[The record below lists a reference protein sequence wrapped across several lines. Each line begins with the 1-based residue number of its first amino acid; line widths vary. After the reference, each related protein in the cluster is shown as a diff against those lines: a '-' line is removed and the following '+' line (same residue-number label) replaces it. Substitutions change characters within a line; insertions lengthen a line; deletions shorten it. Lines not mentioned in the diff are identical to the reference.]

1 MADLGREELR
11 IEPAAPARI
20 AEMLDE
26 HWGGIV
32 LTPERTYRATGLRGA
47 LVHARQRE
55 VAMVTWAREGATGE
69 VVTLD
74 SFEPGRGYGRAALAF
89 AESELARE
97 GATDARLFTTNDN
110 VRAIALYLRVGWRLV
125 RLHLDSMDA
134 VRALKPGVPLAGEH
148 GIPLRDMWEFAKPLC

>member
-1 MADLGREELR
+1 LADWAHDELR
-11 IEPAAPARI
+11 IRPAAAARI
-20 AEMLDE
+20 AAMLDE

-32 LTPERTYRATGLRGA
+32 LTPGRTYCATDLRGV

-148 GIPLRDMWEFAKPLC
+148 GIPLRDMWEFAKPL